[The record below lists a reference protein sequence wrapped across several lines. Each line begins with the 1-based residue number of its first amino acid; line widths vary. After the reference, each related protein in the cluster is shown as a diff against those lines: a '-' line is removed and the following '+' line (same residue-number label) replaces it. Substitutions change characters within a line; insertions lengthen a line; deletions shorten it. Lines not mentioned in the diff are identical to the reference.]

1 MKTIEEIKDLFLE
14 IESDYT
20 YKIKQYTIDLW
31 ERIYE
36 QLYNEEMT
44 VTEESFIGSL
54 HYRLS
59 TFLEVCDKSLVDYE
73 FISKLNDILE
83 ED

>member
-14 IESDYT
+14 IERDYT

>member
-1 MKTIEEIKDLFLE
+1 MKNIKDLFLD
-14 IESDYT
+14 IKSDYT

-31 ERIYE
+31 ESIYE
-36 QLYNEEMT
+36 ELYNEEMT

-54 HYRLS
+54 QYRLS
-59 TFLEVCDKSLVDYE
+59 TFLEICDKSLVDYE
-73 FISKLNDILE
+73 FISKLYNILV

>member
-1 MKTIEEIKDLFLE
+1 MKTIEEIKDLFLDV
-14 IESDYT
+14 ESEYT

-36 QLYNEEMT
+36 ELYNEEMT

-54 HYRLS
+54 QYRLS
-59 TFLEVCDKSLVDYE
+59 TFLEICDKSLVDYE
-73 FISKLNDILE
+73 FISKLYNILV